1 MIPVNSWLDLMI
13 ALALGLPLLAAG
25 WTGLGM
31 LLDWNRGETGEAET
45 ALAATLSASLS
56 VLLLGMAGLY
66 SLFVDTPGTRTW
78 FVWLASGDKVLT
90 FSLLLDGL
98 SLSLGF
104 VLNLIILLVIRF
116 SVNYLHREPAF
127 QRFFLLMGLF
137 QTAMLL
143 IILSGN
149 LLVAFIGWELAGLC
163 SFLLI
168 AYDRERD
175 TATANATY
183 AFLSNRIG
191 DAGFLIALYTA
202 LAFLG
207 TAQWEPLFL
216 RAQNEPSL
224 VPGIVLLGLIG
235 AAWVKSAQFPFCGWI
250 TRAIEGPTPSSAV
263 FYSAVMVHA
272 GVYLMLR
279 AAPLLEQ
286 VPLING
292 LLLLA
297 GGLTL
302 VYAWLCAQVQT
313 DIKSSLIHATL
324 MQVALMMLWIGL
336 GWYRLAAIHLALH
349 ACWRAYQFLH
359 APAFMQLVQ
368 GAAPAAAPW
377 LQHHPGLYRAALLR
391 FWLDPLAEW
400 FLIQPTRKLAREAE
414 LFEEQVVERVV
425 GIPALEHGD
434 PRQLSDAGIGSGL
447 GGRLMQSLASLFA
460 LFEDKLV
467 LNNGGTGLSG
477 LIDTV
482 GRRFEQIETFL
493 SQPRYLVLMVAITL
507 VIIL

>member
-1 MIPVNSWLDLMI
+1 MNEWLDLMT
-13 ALALGLPLLAAG
+13 ALALVLPLLAAG
-25 WTGLGM
+25 WIGLGM
-31 LLDWNRGETGEAET
+31 LLDWNRGEAGEAET
-45 ALAATLSASLS
+45 ALAATLSGTLS
-56 VLLLGMAGLY
+56 VLLLGAVGLY
-66 SLFVDTPGTRTW
+66 SLLYGTPGTRTW
-78 FVWLASGDKVLT
+78 FIWLASGDDTLA
-90 FSLLLDGL
+90 FSVLLDSL
-98 SLSLGF
+98 SLSLGL

-116 SVNYLHREPAF
+116 AVNYLHREPAF
-127 QRFFLLMGLF
+127 QRFFLFMALF
-137 QTAMLL
+137 QGAMLL
-143 IILSGN
+143 ILLAGN

-163 SFLLI
+163 SFVLI
-168 AYDRERD
+168 AYDRERT

-202 LAFLG
+202 LAFMG
-207 TAQWEPLFL
+207 TTQWERLFL
-216 RAQNEPSL
+216 RAQEAPSL
-224 VPGIVLLGLIG
+224 VPGMVLLGLIG

-286 VPLING
+286 VPFMNG

-313 DIKSSLIHATL
+313 DIKSALIHATL
-324 MQVALMMLWIGL
+324 MQVGLMMLWIGL

-349 ACWRAYQFLH
+349 ACWRAYQFLQ
-359 APAFMQLVQ
+359 APAFMQQVP
-368 GAAPAAAPW
+368 GMAPPTAAW
-377 LQHHPGLYRAALLR
+377 LQRYPWLYRAALLR

-400 FLIQPTRKLAREAE
+400 FLIQPTRLLAREAE

-434 PRQLSDAGIGSGL
+434 PHQLSDAGIGSGL
-447 GGRLMQSLASLFA
+447 GGRLMQWLAGLFA
-460 LFEDKLV
+460 LFEERLV
-467 LNNGGTGLSG
+467 LNNGGAGLSG
-477 LIDTV
+477 LINTI
-482 GRRFEQIETFL
+482 GQRFEQIETFL
-493 SQPRYLVLMVAITL
+493 RQPRYLVLMVAITL
-507 VIIL
+507 VVIL